1 MISNTSILKLE
12 LINLILSIIHGIG
25 VLFISGIP
33 NIEIVAKILKHET
46 IEKVINFLG
55 VAVSTISIVTTLI
68 VIAVVIAELIL
79 VSALYLL
86 ADNIKNKIANII
98 SIIAYYFIKIVWIIL
113 IFNILEIELM
123 VPKIW
128 TVGKISLALYVFINT
143 LHIIIYPIL
152 LNRNIEWKN
161 KKWGIWHDKNS

>member
-12 LINLILSIIHGIG
+12 LINLIISIIHGIG

-33 NIEIVAKILKHET
+33 NIEIVTKIFKNENL
-46 IEKVINFLG
+46 EKLINFLG
-55 VAVSTISIVTTLI
+55 GAVSAISIVAVL
-68 VIAVVIAELIL
+68 VVIAIVIVELIL

-86 ADNIKNKIANII
+86 ADNIKNKVANII

-113 IFNILEIELM
+113 IFNILEIELI
-123 VPKIW
+123 VPKVW
-128 TVGKISLALYVFINT
+128 MVGKISLALYIGINT
-143 LHIIIYPIL
+143 LYIIIYPIL